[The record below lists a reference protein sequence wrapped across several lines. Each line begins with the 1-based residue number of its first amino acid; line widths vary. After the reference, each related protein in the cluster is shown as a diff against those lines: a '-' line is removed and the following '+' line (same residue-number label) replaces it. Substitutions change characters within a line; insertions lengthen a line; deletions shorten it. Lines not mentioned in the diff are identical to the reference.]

1 MRYEV
6 RVADRALRVET
17 APEGRFLVEGSVVA
31 HDVREIVPGRHWSI
45 LIDGGAHEVVL
56 LRGGTE
62 MRLLVDGSELVVT
75 ATDERALAA
84 RRGRSAIVGGR
95 REVRAPMPGLLK
107 AVHVAEGDLVE
118 PNAAL
123 ATLEAMK
130 MENELRAPARARVQ
144 RVVAAAGSKVES
156 GSLIVVLIEEPA

>member
-1 MRYEV
+1 MRYDV
-6 RVADRALRVET
+6 RVADRSVRVET
-17 APEGRFLVEGSVVA
+17 APEGRFLVDDSVVA

-45 LIDGGAHEVVL
+45 LVAGGAHEVVL

-62 MRLLVDGSELVVT
+62 MRLLVDGTEVT
-75 ATDERALAA
+75 ASATDERALAA

-130 MENELRAPARARVQ
+130 MENELRSPARARVQ
-144 RVVAAAGSKVES
+144 KLAAAAGTKVES
-156 GSLIVVLIEEPA
+156 GSLIAVLVDEPA